1 MVYTIP
7 HMKNKWII
15 PLLACCVGILIGW
28 FTGRIGLRPV
38 PVLEGEAPTSRMEGE
53 RLEGEAPTSRTESDV
68 PSLVNDPSPD
78 DDLPTRHGIILQQS
92 ADETRQAI
100 IENAN
105 LNEIQT
111 AQLDTLIADM
121 NRQMLDVSTKWADH
135 IRATGRG
142 GAQPTLDINT
152 RLKMQHDINGVSVAF
167 SDKMDAEFPGW
178 RGDNTDLTRLVRVT
192 VAFEP
197 FRKVRGEILRNEIG
211 GRGSDEPLEGERPR
225 EPEDDDE

>member
-1 MVYTIP
+1 
-7 HMKNKWII
+7 
-15 PLLACCVGILIGW
+15 
-28 FTGRIGLRPV
+28 
-38 PVLEGEAPTSRMEGE
+38 MEGE
-53 RLEGEAPTSRTESDV
+53 RPREPLTERGFSNPRPPDPFV
-68 PSLVNDPSPD
+68 PSVSSVPSVPSPDDAPDPPD

-100 IENAN
+100 IDNAN
-105 LNEIQT
+105 LDETQT
-111 AQLDTLIADM
+111 AQLDALIASM
-121 NRQMLDVSTKWADH
+121 NKQMLDVSTKWADH

-197 FRKVRGEILRNEIG
+197 FRKVRGEILRGEIGGRDSVEPNG

-225 EPEDDDE
+225 EPDEDDE